1 MSESKS
7 VITFIFKTLQRR
19 HIAHYTGYDILF
31 PVGKFSLMKTNSET
45 TRSQL
50 RVQ

>member
-7 VITFIFKTLQRR
+7 VIKFNFETMQRR
-19 HIAHYTGYDILF
+19 HYTEYDILF
-31 PVGKFSLMKTNSET
+31 PVGKFSLTNTNSET

-50 RVQ
+50 NVG